1 MLGYYV
7 DDAFGGEVTA
17 SLIDFFS
24 NAGSNLAAVVNAA
37 KTKGKAKS
45 MVILNLEYCAVSKL
59 FRLDPA
65 KIIKYTARILDLLFA
80 G

>member
-7 DDAFGGEVTA
+7 DDALGGEVTA
-17 SLIDFFS
+17 SLIDFVS
-24 NAGSNLAAVVNAA
+24 NAGSNLAALVNAA